1 MGSPLDGLLVVD
13 VTSGVAGQF
22 AGKVLARRGAEVILV
37 EPPGGT
43 PARRLPPPDHPGSG
57 RHEFPGLAFRL
68 DRTAGATRPAAPCF
82 GEHRRFVLSELL
94 GLDDAAIAELYAAGT
109 VADQPEQGAEVS

>member
-37 EPPGGT
+37 EPPG
-43 PARRLPPPDHPGSG
+43 AI
-57 RHEFPGLAFRL
+57 
-68 DRTAGATRPAAPCF
+68 RPAAPCF
-82 GEHRRFVLSELL
+82 GEHGRFVLSELP